1 MIQRYGRVEDVGGE
15 EGMKA
20 TSLNVLIKMTET
32 YFVFLL
38 YRKKR
43 EGLKLFNAVIS
54 EMLNAVDS
62 IAAKNPGINSLSA
75 ASPQLRN
82 AAISNLG
89 TSKSGTLTPCCGFT
103 RNSPLA
109 LMISPALADPATSTL
124 FGKRKV
130 RWL

>member
-1 MIQRYGRVEDVGGE
+1 
-15 EGMKA
+15 
-20 TSLNVLIKMTET
+20 
-32 YFVFLL
+32 
-38 YRKKR
+38 
-43 EGLKLFNAVIS
+43 
-54 EMLNAVDS
+54 MLNAVDS
-62 IAAKNPGINSLSA
+62 IAAKNPGISSLSA

-89 TSKSGTLTPCCGFT
+89 TSKSGTLTPCCGVT

-124 FGKRKV
+124 FGKKKV

>member
-1 MIQRYGRVEDVGGE
+1 
-15 EGMKA
+15 MKA
-20 TSLNVLIKMTET
+20 TSLNDLIKMTET

-62 IAAKNPGINSLSA
+62 IAAKNPGINSLSV

-89 TSKSGTLTPCCGFT
+89 TSKSVTLTPVLRLYPQLTASLDDKVKSCT
-103 RNSPLA
+103 RGSSNLDVVWEEKSQMALSP
-109 LMISPALADPATSTL
+109 
-124 FGKRKV
+124 F
-130 RWL
+130 

>member
-1 MIQRYGRVEDVGGE
+1 MIQRYGRVEDVGGD
-15 EGMKA
+15 EGMNA

-75 ASPQLRN
+75 ASH
-82 AAISNLG
+82 SY
-89 TSKSGTLTPCCGFT
+89 
-103 RNSPLA
+103 
-109 LMISPALADPATSTL
+109 ATQ
-124 FGKRKV
+124 RYQI
-130 RWL
+130 